1 MDEKALNRA
10 AALCSRSE
18 HCESDNRAKLAQW
31 QVDAD
36 SADAIVARL
45 RGDGFIDDARYA
57 RAFVHDKFLY
67 NGWGRMKLS
76 AHLRQKGIAA
86 DAIAA
91 ALSQISDEDYRDMLL
106 RLLRGKWRTVSG
118 REPRLARAA
127 LLRFAASR
135 GFEADQCYD
144 LVDAVMQTSG
154 TDD

>member
-10 AALCSRSE
+10 AVLCSRSE
-18 HCESDNRAKLAQW
+18 HCESDIRTKLLQW
-31 QVDAD
+31 QVDAA

-45 RGDGFIDDARYA
+45 LHDGFIDDARYA

-76 AHLRQKGIAA
+76 AQLRQKGISA

-91 ALSQISDEDYRDMLL
+91 ALSQISDEDYRNTLL
-106 RLLRGKWRTVSG
+106 RLLRGKWRTVNG

-135 GFEADQCYD
+135 GFEADQCYE
-144 LVDAVMQTSG
+144 LVDTVMQQAE